1 MKDRDR
7 VLLQM
12 AQMAYR
18 LIDGEDCNWNCNWD
32 DVNNFVTAAMER
44 IEWLENQVHAPAQP
58 NTLEWKAKLKKFL
71 ES

>member
-18 LIDGEDCNWNCNWD
+18 L
-32 DVNNFVTAAMER
+32 